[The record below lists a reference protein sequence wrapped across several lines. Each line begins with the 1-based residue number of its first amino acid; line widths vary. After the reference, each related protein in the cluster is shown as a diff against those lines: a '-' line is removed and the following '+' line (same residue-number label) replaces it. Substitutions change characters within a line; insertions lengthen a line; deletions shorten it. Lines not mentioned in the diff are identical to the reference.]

1 MIYVKPLVVQLSGI
15 MAEDFS
21 PVCGEEILHV
31 SNLSVNRSGNEIIN
45 DINMSITCGEFV
57 GIVGPNGGGK
67 STLILTILGLL
78 KPRTGSVNVYGKT
91 PMSNATLG
99 RIGWVPQAATEL
111 PHNLRITV
119 KEFIQLGLLS
129 SSFLKQ
135 HLDFF
140 ISPTVFFKRRKK
152 NQLKVENIIETVG
165 LKQYANTMI
174 SNLSG
179 GQRQRAA
186 IGKALASEADFLLM
200 DEPMVGVDLES
211 RNSIMRLLDNLC
223 HNQNKTIVMV
233 SHDLA
238 SMKRTVHRMIYLE
251 HEIRYDGTTEDF
263 PDLSSLAELR
273 GIEPTHPEAD
283 STKSDVTKS
292 DDVVIIVSPGAEGG
306 ES

>member
-1 MIYVKPLVVQLSGI
+1 MLNYLLYILSGT
-15 MAEDFS
+15 MAEDFL

-31 SNLSVNRSGNEIIN
+31 SNLSVNRSGNEVIQ

-78 KPRTGSVNVYGKT
+78 KPRTGQIDVYGKA
-91 PMSNATLG
+91 PMSKATVG

-129 SSFLKQ
+129 NNFLRQ
-135 HLDFF
+135 YLDFF
-140 ISPTVFFKRRKK
+140 ISPPAFFKQRKK
-152 NQLKVENIIETVG
+152 NQIKIDKIIETVG

-186 IGKALASEADFLLM
+186 IGKALASEADLLLM
-200 DEPMVGVDLES
+200 DEPMVGVDS
-211 RNSIMRLLDNLC
+211 RNSIMRLLDDLC
-223 HNQNKTIVMV
+223 HEQNKTIVMI

-238 SMKRTVHRMIYLE
+238 SMKRTAHRMIYLE
-251 HEIRYDGTTEDF
+251 HKIRYDGTAEDF

-273 GIEPTHPEAD
+273 GIEATHPEAD